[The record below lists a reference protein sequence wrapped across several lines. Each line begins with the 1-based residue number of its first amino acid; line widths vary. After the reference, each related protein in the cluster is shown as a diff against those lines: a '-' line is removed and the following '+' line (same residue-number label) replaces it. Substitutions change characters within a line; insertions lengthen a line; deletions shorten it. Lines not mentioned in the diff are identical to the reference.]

1 MPRYWAGV
9 DAGKA
14 HHPCVVIDEGG
25 TRLLSRKIAND
36 EDEILTLLAEVT
48 ALDEDGE
55 VVWATD
61 LNQKGAALLI
71 AVLAAKG
78 QPMLYIPGRTVHHA
92 ATTYR
97 GDGKTDAK
105 DAGII
110 ADQARMRR
118 HLTPARGSHEIPAGL
133 RLLAAHRA
141 DLAAERT
148 RAINRMRATL
158 LEYFPGLE
166 AAFDYAQRKAAVL
179 LLTEYQSPEQLR
191 QAGVSRVT
199 ARLRKADARLPEQIA
214 QTAVNAAHTHHT
226 LLPPQ
231 HPPPIILKH

>member
-14 HHPCVVIDEGG
+14 HHHCVVIDEGG

-36 EDEILTLLAEVT
+36 KDEILTLLADVT

-61 LNQKGAALLI
+61 LNQKGARLPTPG
-71 AVLAAKG
+71 LAANG
-78 QPMLYIPGRTVHHA
+78 HPMLSIPGRTVHPA
-92 ATTYR
+92 ASPYR

-118 HLTPARGSHEIPAGL
+118 ALTPARPTNKIPA
-133 RLLAAHRA
+133 
-141 DLAAERT
+141 T
-148 RAINRMRATL
+148 
-158 LEYFPGLE
+158 
-166 AAFDYAQRKAAVL
+166 
-179 LLTEYQSPEQLR
+179 
-191 QAGVSRVT
+191 
-199 ARLRKADARLPEQIA
+199 
-214 QTAVNAAHTHHT
+214 
-226 LLPPQ
+226 
-231 HPPPIILKH
+231 